1 MRGYAL
7 LAPSLFGMV
16 TFLLLPMLV
25 VAWLSLQR
33 WDLLG
38 PIEYVGLANWRA
50 VLTDATFAKSL
61 GVTVLFIAL
70 VVPIQTA
77 LGLFAAAMLARG
89 LPGSGF
95 FRTLYVL
102 PWICSPLAIAVLWR
116 WILAPTDGAVSTLLD
131 RPVEWLTDPTLA
143 LPVVSAVTVWTNVGY
158 VTLFFL
164 AGILAIPTEV
174 QNAARTDGAGSWQR
188 FRHITLPMLRP
199 TLFFVLVTGIVSA
212 AQVFDTVY
220 ALTDGGPQGRTDLVA
235 HRIYAEAFGA
245 ASIGRASVMA
255 VVLFV
260 LLVGLT
266 LIQQRYF
273 RRRISYDLV

>member
-38 PIEYVGLANWRA
+38 PIEYVGLTNWRS
-50 VLTDATFAKSL
+50 VLTDATFARSL

-102 PWICSPLAIAVLWR
+102 PWICSSGG
-116 WILAPTDGAVSTLLD
+116 TSSDGMPAAMG
-131 RPVEWLTDPTLA
+131 LTIEPRHPAQTVDLG
-143 LPVVSAVTVWTNVGY
+143 TVWLCQGS
-158 VTLFFL
+158 L
-164 AGILAIPTEV
+164 GGGGRP
-174 QNAARTDGAGSWQR
+174 AAR
-188 FRHITLPMLRP
+188 L
-199 TLFFVLVTGIVSA
+199 
-212 AQVFDTVY
+212 
-220 ALTDGGPQGRTDLVA
+220 
-235 HRIYAEAFGA
+235 
-245 ASIGRASVMA
+245 
-255 VVLFV
+255 
-260 LLVGLT
+260 
-266 LIQQRYF
+266 
-273 RRRISYDLV
+273 